1 MAIDLP
7 VAMISATVEL
17 EQPQPDRGN
26 VRVVGTGFLINAPR
40 PDGSPRTVLVTAS
53 HVFEDMPGPNAYI
66 GYRFKGPD
74 GAWKYSSQP
83 LPIRDGPSVLW
94 LKDPSQDVAVM
105 SIKAPP
111 EFARAAIPVS
121 WLADESSFSSEGIEP
136 GDEMFVLGFPQ
147 GYAANPEGF
156 PILRAA
162 HVASYP
168 LATTPAYP
176 RFMLDMQVYEGTSG
190 GPVFLASPSQR
201 RPGAEVFGTPYV
213 VGLVASAAAKYE
225 WAFAIQSPVLR
236 RTIALLDSQLAP
248 ARPDGPPPFV
258 MLPPGAKASSA
269 SDARQ

>member
-26 VRVVGTGFLINAPR
+26 VRVVGTGFLVNAPR

-53 HVFEDMPGPNAYI
+53 HVFEDMPGQNAYI

-74 GAWKYSSQP
+74 GTWKYASRP
-83 LPIRDGPSVLW
+83 LPIRDGPSLLW
-94 LKDPSQDVAVM
+94 LKDSSQDVAVM
-105 SIKAPP
+105 SLQAPP
-111 EFARAAIPVS
+111 EFAKAAIPLS
-121 WLADESSFSSEGIEP
+121 WFADDSSFSPDAIGP

-168 LATTPAYP
+168 LVTTPSYP
-176 RFMLDMQVYEGTSG
+176 RFMLDMQVFEGMSG
-190 GPVFLASPSQR
+190 GPVFLASPSER
-201 RPGAEVFGTPYV
+201 RPGAPVVGTPYV
-213 VGLVASAAAKYE
+213 VGLVAAAAAKYE
-225 WAFAIQSPVLR
+225 WAFAIEAPVIR
-236 RTIALLDSQLAP
+236 RAIALLDSQVAP
-248 ARPDGPPPFV
+248 AGSAPATPFV
-258 MLPPGAKASSA
+258 MLPPRSAEPA